1 MACAVWASLHSLSY
15 LLWAGGMLLHGR
27 AVGPVVVTQGDRC
40 LAALMMVSRKWED
53 YQKVMH
59 RLIDLLEVK
68 LARPVVEAGDGDG
81 FCNART
87 LAHLGHLILPAENP
101 AGSLSIVP
109 HPGHVTWNAFMQI
122 SPSIV

>member
-40 LAALMMVSRKWED
+40 LAALMMVSRKRED
-53 YQKVMH
+53 YQRVMH

-68 LARPVVEAGDGDG
+68 LMRPVVEGQGMVMDSA
-81 FCNART
+81 
-87 LAHLGHLILPAENP
+87 
-101 AGSLSIVP
+101 
-109 HPGHVTWNAFMQI
+109 MQEPWHAWGI
-122 SPSIV
+122 